1 MGVPPTPS
9 IDGAAGLPLWLPGAA
24 VANDIARSQTRPLND
39 EPNVGRKGR
48 MQSAANGKERRD
60 GSHAYP
66 GGTRAKTEVGKGAD
80 TPRDRGYMPDRIA
93 LAISAFP
100 RCENMPLSF
109 LSRSSVSCGSM
120 LAKTLQGLLSDCAI
134 RSHEQRLRVCE
145 RWCS

>member
-9 IDGAAGLPLWLPGAA
+9 IDGAAGLPPWLPGAA

-48 MQSAANGKERRD
+48 MQSAANGKVRRD

-93 LAISAFP
+93 LAISAFHTV
-100 RCENMPLSF
+100 R
-109 LSRSSVSCGSM
+109 
-120 LAKTLQGLLSDCAI
+120 TCASLF
-134 RSHEQRLRVCE
+134 SHAQL
-145 RWCS
+145 

>member
-1 MGVPPTPS
+1 MGVPPTPC
-9 IDGAAGLPLWLPGAA
+9 IDGAAGLSLWLPGAA

-80 TPRDRGYMPDRIA
+80 KHR
-93 LAISAFP
+93 LAIVCPHEAIIKGDDWIGIRIDHFST
-100 RCENMPLSF
+100 R
-109 LSRSSVSCGSM
+109 M
-120 LAKTLQGLLSDCAI
+120 LI
-134 RSHEQRLRVCE
+134 P
-145 RWCS
+145 

>member
-1 MGVPPTPS
+1 MAARCGGGKRHCS
-9 IDGAAGLPLWLPGAA
+9 ITNATTKRRTKSG
-24 VANDIARSQTRPLND
+24 
-39 EPNVGRKGR
+39 EKGR

-60 GSHAYP
+60 GSHADP
-66 GGTRAKTEVGKGAD
+66 GGTRAKSEVGKGAD
-80 TPRDRGYMPDRIA
+80 TPRDRGFMPDRIA

-109 LSRSSVSCGSM
+109 LSRSAVSCDSM
-120 LAKTLQGLLSDCAI
+120 LAKTLQGLLSNCAI